1 MGWLFG
7 IPDFSLA
14 QRFTLFNDLADTAH
28 NVPLAKKK
36 KEDLYAAGVAAAN
49 SAMSM
54 LDSEMAL
61 TDAMTFLQN
70 IAISERNKEIALIK
84 EYAKQLN
91 KDFPFLD
98 KFNSPEAIL
107 NDPDTFYE
115 ELTAA
120 INEARQGTKQYLT
133 ELYRIQSNIKE
144 QERTLANYK
153 QDDYRY
159 RLVNDLESFLRRL
172 NGSFGLGGQ
181 VDEHSFS
188 IKIQNMVMR
197 ILKHCNITGRI
208 QNGEDFAAI
217 AAATLTDVERL
228 VQEEVDKEIRNND
241 KKKDIA
247 LISDEVLDQIEQ
259 RYLRQI
265 EANDEGNSPVQ
276 KALNNITSIDFRRV
290 TQNAKELLGI
300 KMGVTSKRLEQRA
313 KNISNLTKSRSKK
326 SKTVRQA
333 IKDLRQSI
341 KRNPHLE
348 NDLMSMTFSI
358 SGSAQTKH
366 GTVYELINSLGG
378 VNIKANA
385 ATDVINYSIRF
396 DLKRNDAFYDQ
407 LIGNIS
413 SEISSMVLNQNDNT
427 PSNVKDIRD
436 ALDEMNQSISNLIE
450 AAEEQQK
457 KIENTN
463 LDQMFIYHESL
474 KLYSSVETGNSKD
487 KGFHGRSMNILSFID
502 FMDSAAVDGFSLAI
516 SHNLMSF
523 IALNLMPNA
532 VAAQLKDPLESYF
545 SIFAG
550 LLMFDDVRNMALEAA
565 KLANYSGSIKQIH
578 LYNLNGIYVPASMV
592 LSYVS
597 DAVTAASTYVS
608 DGIAAKATISV
619 PSSNASYESWK
630 VGEAHGDSG
639 RNYARN
645 ELRPEHWEAV
655 AAESASSTT
664 VTITFLAAFQDFIN
678 KLSAL

>member
-70 IAISERNKEIALIK
+70 IAISERNKEIALVK

-217 AAATLTDVERL
+217 AAVTLADVERL

-358 SGSAQTKH
+358 SGSATTKH

-385 ATDVINYSIRF
+385 ATDVINYNIRF

-413 SEISSMVLNQNDNT
+413 SEISSMVLNQNDNI

-436 ALDEMNQSISNLIE
+436 ALDEMNQNISDLIE

-545 SIFAG
+545 QYS
-550 LLMFDDVRNMALEAA
+550 
-565 KLANYSGSIKQIH
+565 LAC
-578 LYNLNGIYVPASMV
+578 
-592 LSYVS
+592 
-597 DAVTAASTYVS
+597 
-608 DGIAAKATISV
+608 
-619 PSSNASYESWK
+619 
-630 VGEAHGDSG
+630 
-639 RNYARN
+639 
-645 ELRPEHWEAV
+645 
-655 AAESASSTT
+655 
-664 VTITFLAAFQDFIN
+664 
-678 KLSAL
+678 

>member
-413 SEISSMVLNQNDNT
+413 SEISSMVLNQNDNV

-436 ALDEMNQSISNLIE
+436 ALDEMNQNISDLIE

-457 KIENTN
+457 KIGDTN

-630 VGEAHGDSG
+630 AGEAHGDSG

>member
-413 SEISSMVLNQNDNT
+413 SEISSMVLNQNDNV

-436 ALDEMNQSISNLIE
+436 ALDEMNQNISDLIE
-450 AAEEQQK
+450 AAEEQ
-457 KIENTN
+457 
-463 LDQMFIYHESL
+463 
-474 KLYSSVETGNSKD
+474 
-487 KGFHGRSMNILSFID
+487 
-502 FMDSAAVDGFSLAI
+502 
-516 SHNLMSF
+516 
-523 IALNLMPNA
+523 
-532 VAAQLKDPLESYF
+532 
-545 SIFAG
+545 
-550 LLMFDDVRNMALEAA
+550 
-565 KLANYSGSIKQIH
+565 
-578 LYNLNGIYVPASMV
+578 
-592 LSYVS
+592 
-597 DAVTAASTYVS
+597 
-608 DGIAAKATISV
+608 
-619 PSSNASYESWK
+619 
-630 VGEAHGDSG
+630 
-639 RNYARN
+639 
-645 ELRPEHWEAV
+645 
-655 AAESASSTT
+655 
-664 VTITFLAAFQDFIN
+664 
-678 KLSAL
+678 